1 MRMHTSTALAL
12 NLALAAAPAS
22 ALAGE
27 AAPATAAP
35 VSEGEDVAKPDPTAS
50 ELFLLG
56 VGVTY
61 GRAPGVPGRSAFL
74 KRADDGA
81 KLAPAVAFEWHLL
94 DRLWLTTS
102 ASGGRE
108 DKGSLVLTQKTIVLG
123 DRTYGIEELTEETS
137 YVSAGVGLR
146 WVMLRSAAASLSLT
160 GRCEAEWASTDYD
173 APVTNA
179 LVDELLETYTEAG
192 GTDAPISALRGT
204 SSSFGIAG
212 VAGLSAEHWFGPGF
226 GLRLA
231 VDLIESRYE
240 ESTGTGPL
248 AVGERGSSDV
258 HFDPKASA
266 LVTMAF

>member
-1 MRMHTSTALAL
+1 MRHLHPMSTVLTL
-12 NLALAAAPAS
+12 TLAATPAS

-27 AAPATAAP
+27 ASGAAAAP
-35 VSEGEDVAKPDPTAS
+35 VSDGEDVAKPGPAPS
-50 ELFLLG
+50 EFFLLG

-61 GRAPGVPGRSAFL
+61 GRAPGAPGRSAFL
-74 KRADDGA
+74 KRADDA
-81 KLAPAVAFEWHLL
+81 ATLAPAVAFEWRLL
-94 DRLWLTTS
+94 DGLWLTTS
-102 ASGGRE
+102 ASGGRD
-108 DKGSLVLTQKTIVLG
+108 DKASLVLTQKTIVLG

-137 YVSAGVGLR
+137 YLTAGVGLR

-160 GRCEAEWASTDYD
+160 GRCEVEWASTDYD

-179 LVDELLETYTEAG
+179 VVDELLETYTEAG
-192 GTDAPISALRGT
+192 GTDAPVSALRGN

-212 VAGLSAEHWFGPGF
+212 VAGLSAEHRLGTGL

-240 ESTGTGPL
+240 ESAGTGPL
-248 AVGERGSSDV
+248 AVGERASSDL